1 KNNQERIQTVS
12 YKLSRK
18 CVALAL
24 ATANG
29 NLILRFEENAK
40 TNIRILPWL
49 RNPQYAIRAMTFSP
63 DGKWLVCV
71 CINSVLFI
79 VPALTLVKP
88 KSLSGHPLWSI
99 YDLTEITDTEIS
111 GNATCV
117 VWWYSMDNKHLA
129 IVGCEDGEVVF
140 IDLVLRRK
148 VTGFKLDNT
157 TIKSM
162 DIVRDFSETASY
174 LLIHTVDYSLRMM
187 LELIEKRSDLNSLK
201 SMLHLDELQ
210 YRALLSEIK
219 YSRRDTVITLQSGK
233 GRHYL
238 VSHNYKT
245 NQVQIYDPE
254 IDKQPLFEFKI
265 FTGASH
271 LCWNNKLMFTV
282 TSEEWNR
289 KLYIL
294 SSRLAEVNKQN
305 NDFNYDSIIQ
315 SFQMPREDII
325 QIFIKEE
332 AIPFAYTTGFQSEN
346 VALPTCVIVTSCGI
360 YECRQRL
367 HAEDILLELI
377 LSSAYKDY
385 QRAEKFGFAL
395 HLDIDRIYQIAA
407 EEKLES
413 KCYTQCQKLLKR
425 SRAEPVN
432 VVRAF
437 YRRDRI
443 SDSVIYLKQVS
454 ANLKDRGTRSVI
466 KISNTTAFCYIMQLL
481 IQAANGKSGHA
492 LRESF
497 SQFLKRNESFT
508 TEFVL
513 KKLILT
519 GFTDFIFE
527 VAKTR
532 GEIVFVMGSI
542 VDRGHMHINIA
553 AQDFLFTNHLITDV
567 CRICNG
573 ALLRSMSMGSFIK
586 FLLSEE
592 DLFPRYFEYVRFLL
606 PTLDPA
612 ILTFLAQQ
620 LDPLSTSLKCWQDE
634 VAVIRQCLS
643 NLCYSGVM
651 VELFLIVLVGLS
663 SKKHT
668 SLLRK
673 KDLAKVKS
681 MSCGPAHCAIV
692 VENEVHTLSYGLN
705 HDGKLNKQDGFLM
718 SVIRLSPFEKIAIKE
733 VSCGAEHT
741 VALTKQGVIYGWGSS
756 SFGQLGSEA
765 GCCYQQPSLIGFF
778 NNPCITVAC
787 GFYHT
792 LTITDDHSLWSWGW
806 GIHGQLGHSRYE
818 NCHIPSLVKPD
829 DCQHWCPIK
838 ISAGYAHSAVLTEK
852 GSVYTFGSNI
862 YGQCGLSFELRKQV
876 KPRLINSFESARL
889 LNCGP
894 FHMAVV
900 TYDEITFV
908 WGRSQQDNLKKS
920 LNPQSYDRLQ
930 KNLYLGDG
938 KEFHVFEPKQVLIPT
953 RGKILQVSCGLDY
966 TIVLVKGGS
975 VFIIRRGCIKE
986 VATNSRS
993 WNGPKNIQ
1001 SVCGGYF
1008 YSVLTDDLGR
1018 AWVID
1023 QIFDDVKCRIVK
1035 NITTTSGIDERKS
1048 LNDIEQDG
1056 TKLITKVD
1064 SSNNNLE
1071 SDISFKPYNYDSVGI
1086 ALSMLKGIYNNENLI
1101 RFCIDGMHWEFV
1113 SKLFDNCNLIPQTYR
1128 YQLKA
1133 ILQHHNEGIVDRM
1146 ITVTK
1151 ECLQNYAGMVS
1162 DNKQTEIERL
1172 GSWLVGEIFNAWKVV
1187 NMPNEAIENILMDY
1201 LEVLSRCLIYLLY
1214 KQSHNGN
1221 VNIHSHMNRKI
1232 FTPSMCFNVKFINVA
1247 LQMLENDK
1255 LSYAEVYQAR
1265 FRSHSSNDGLIA
1277 RHFCRDTGKNFDTY
1291 KRRWQQVANNVDK
1304 DISYEQ
1310 CLSVSPALKRV
1321 SSGSSFDILRRDE
1334 DDVESRN
1341 IVIFG
1346 CGHSYSRDYFDSH
1359 VLKGYLD
1366 RSKLRDDKE
1375 ATFSKTLIRL
1385 YSRAVT
1391 EQKIPSACIICVSKI
1406 LSALK

>member
-1 KNNQERIQTVS
+1 MAEVFLYRLDHVLGITGKNNQERIQTVS

-40 TNIRILPWL
+40 TNTRILPWL

-187 LELIEKRSDLNSLK
+187 LELIEKRFDLNSLK

-219 YSRRDTVITLQSGK
+219 
-233 GRHYL
+233 
-238 VSHNYKT
+238 
-245 NQVQIYDPE
+245 
-254 IDKQPLFEFKI
+254 
-265 FTGASH
+265 
-271 LCWNNKLMFTV
+271 
-282 TSEEWNR
+282 
-289 KLYIL
+289 
-294 SSRLAEVNKQN
+294 
-305 NDFNYDSIIQ
+305 DFNYDSIIQ

-332 AIPFAYTTGFQSEN
+332 AIPFAYTAGFQSEN

-395 HLDIDRIYQIAA
+395 HLDIDRIYQAIMKGFYTFIKIAA

-519 GFTDFIFE
+519 GLTDFIFE

-643 NLCYSGVM
+643 VKA
-651 VELFLIVLVGLS
+651 LI
-663 SKKHT
+663 
-668 SLLRK
+668 
-673 KDLAKVKS
+673 KS
-681 MSCGPAHCAIV
+681 
-692 VENEVHTLSYGLN
+692 
-705 HDGKLNKQDGFLM
+705 
-718 SVIRLSPFEKIAIKE
+718 
-733 VSCGAEHT
+733 
-741 VALTKQGVIYGWGSS
+741 
-756 SFGQLGSEA
+756 
-765 GCCYQQPSLIGFF
+765 
-778 NNPCITVAC
+778 
-787 GFYHT
+787 
-792 LTITDDHSLWSWGW
+792 
-806 GIHGQLGHSRYE
+806 
-818 NCHIPSLVKPD
+818 
-829 DCQHWCPIK
+829 
-838 ISAGYAHSAVLTEK
+838 
-852 GSVYTFGSNI
+852 
-862 YGQCGLSFELRKQV
+862 
-876 KPRLINSFESARL
+876 
-889 LNCGP
+889 
-894 FHMAVV
+894 
-900 TYDEITFV
+900 
-908 WGRSQQDNLKKS
+908 
-920 LNPQSYDRLQ
+920 
-930 KNLYLGDG
+930 
-938 KEFHVFEPKQVLIPT
+938 
-953 RGKILQVSCGLDY
+953 
-966 TIVLVKGGS
+966 
-975 VFIIRRGCIKE
+975 
-986 VATNSRS
+986 
-993 WNGPKNIQ
+993 
-1001 SVCGGYF
+1001 
-1008 YSVLTDDLGR
+1008 
-1018 AWVID
+1018 
-1023 QIFDDVKCRIVK
+1023 
-1035 NITTTSGIDERKS
+1035 
-1048 LNDIEQDG
+1048 
-1056 TKLITKVD
+1056 
-1064 SSNNNLE
+1064 
-1071 SDISFKPYNYDSVGI
+1071 
-1086 ALSMLKGIYNNENLI
+1086 
-1101 RFCIDGMHWEFV
+1101 
-1113 SKLFDNCNLIPQTYR
+1113 
-1128 YQLKA
+1128 
-1133 ILQHHNEGIVDRM
+1133 
-1146 ITVTK
+1146 
-1151 ECLQNYAGMVS
+1151 
-1162 DNKQTEIERL
+1162 
-1172 GSWLVGEIFNAWKVV
+1172 
-1187 NMPNEAIENILMDY
+1187 
-1201 LEVLSRCLIYLLY
+1201 
-1214 KQSHNGN
+1214 
-1221 VNIHSHMNRKI
+1221 
-1232 FTPSMCFNVKFINVA
+1232 
-1247 LQMLENDK
+1247 
-1255 LSYAEVYQAR
+1255 
-1265 FRSHSSNDGLIA
+1265 
-1277 RHFCRDTGKNFDTY
+1277 
-1291 KRRWQQVANNVDK
+1291 
-1304 DISYEQ
+1304 
-1310 CLSVSPALKRV
+1310 
-1321 SSGSSFDILRRDE
+1321 
-1334 DDVESRN
+1334 
-1341 IVIFG
+1341 
-1346 CGHSYSRDYFDSH
+1346 
-1359 VLKGYLD
+1359 
-1366 RSKLRDDKE
+1366 
-1375 ATFSKTLIRL
+1375 
-1385 YSRAVT
+1385 
-1391 EQKIPSACIICVSKI
+1391 
-1406 LSALK
+1406 

>member
-1 KNNQERIQTVS
+1 
-12 YKLSRK
+12 
-18 CVALAL
+18 
-24 ATANG
+24 
-29 NLILRFEENAK
+29 
-40 TNIRILPWL
+40 
-49 RNPQYAIRAMTFSP
+49 
-63 DGKWLVCV
+63 
-71 CINSVLFI
+71 
-79 VPALTLVKP
+79 
-88 KSLSGHPLWSI
+88 
-99 YDLTEITDTEIS
+99 
-111 GNATCV
+111 
-117 VWWYSMDNKHLA
+117 
-129 IVGCEDGEVVF
+129 
-140 IDLVLRRK
+140 
-148 VTGFKLDNT
+148 
-157 TIKSM
+157 
-162 DIVRDFSETASY
+162 
-174 LLIHTVDYSLRMM
+174 
-187 LELIEKRSDLNSLK
+187 
-201 SMLHLDELQ
+201 
-210 YRALLSEIK
+210 
-219 YSRRDTVITLQSGK
+219 
-233 GRHYL
+233 
-238 VSHNYKT
+238 
-245 NQVQIYDPE
+245 
-254 IDKQPLFEFKI
+254 
-265 FTGASH
+265 
-271 LCWNNKLMFTV
+271 
-282 TSEEWNR
+282 
-289 KLYIL
+289 
-294 SSRLAEVNKQN
+294 
-305 NDFNYDSIIQ
+305 
-315 SFQMPREDII
+315 
-325 QIFIKEE
+325 
-332 AIPFAYTTGFQSEN
+332 
-346 VALPTCVIVTSCGI
+346 
-360 YECRQRL
+360 
-367 HAEDILLELI
+367 
-377 LSSAYKDY
+377 
-385 QRAEKFGFAL
+385 
-395 HLDIDRIYQIAA
+395 
-407 EEKLES
+407 
-413 KCYTQCQKLLKR
+413 
-425 SRAEPVN
+425 
-432 VVRAF
+432 
-437 YRRDRI
+437 
-443 SDSVIYLKQVS
+443 
-454 ANLKDRGTRSVI
+454 
-466 KISNTTAFCYIMQLL
+466 
-481 IQAANGKSGHA
+481 
-492 LRESF
+492 
-497 SQFLKRNESFT
+497 
-508 TEFVL
+508 
-513 KKLILT
+513 
-519 GFTDFIFE
+519 
-527 VAKTR
+527 
-532 GEIVFVMGSI
+532 
-542 VDRGHMHINIA
+542 
-553 AQDFLFTNHLITDV
+553 
-567 CRICNG
+567 
-573 ALLRSMSMGSFIK
+573 
-586 FLLSEE
+586 
-592 DLFPRYFEYVRFLL
+592 
-606 PTLDPA
+606 
-612 ILTFLAQQ
+612 
-620 LDPLSTSLKCWQDE
+620 
-634 VAVIRQCLS
+634 
-643 NLCYSGVM
+643 
-651 VELFLIVLVGLS
+651 
-663 SKKHT
+663 
-668 SLLRK
+668 
-673 KDLAKVKS
+673 

-756 SFGQLGSEA
+756 SFGQCCFIITELKLGSEA

-806 GIHGQLGHSRYE
+806 GIHGQLGHSR
-818 NCHIPSLVKPD
+818 V
-829 DCQHWCPIK
+829 QFT
-838 ISAGYAHSAVLTEK
+838 HS
-852 GSVYTFGSNI
+852 
-862 YGQCGLSFELRKQV
+862 GQ
-876 KPRLINSFESARL
+876 
-889 LNCGP
+889 
-894 FHMAVV
+894 AVV

-1023 QIFDDVKCRIVK
+1023 QIFDDVKCHIVK

-1056 TKLITKVD
+1056 NKLITKVD

-1113 SKLFDNCNLIPQTYR
+1113 SKLFDNCNLIPQ
-1128 YQLKA
+1128 
-1133 ILQHHNEGIVDRM
+1133 
-1146 ITVTK
+1146 
-1151 ECLQNYAGMVS
+1151 
-1162 DNKQTEIERL
+1162 
-1172 GSWLVGEIFNAWKVV
+1172 IFNAWKVV

-1221 VNIHSHMNRKI
+1221 VNIHSYMNRKI